1 MVTEL
6 LLYAAFL
13 VGWVLLFVSLAY
25 LALVLEHALR
35 ALTCVLDGRGYACPT
50 HVSLT
55 LWVLVLD
62 IHLSTLV

>member
-25 LALVLEHALR
+25 LALVLEHALW
-35 ALTCVLDGRGYACPT
+35 ALSCVLDGRRYARPT